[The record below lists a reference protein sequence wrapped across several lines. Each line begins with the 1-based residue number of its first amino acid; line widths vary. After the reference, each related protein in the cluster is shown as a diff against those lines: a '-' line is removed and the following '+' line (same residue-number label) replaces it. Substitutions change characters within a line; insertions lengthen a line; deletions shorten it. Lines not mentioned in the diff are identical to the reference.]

1 MAFATVTGMGEE
13 PLVCDNKPMGLEV
26 EAGVHWWCACGRSSH
41 PPFCDGS
48 HKGTGIQ
55 PVKFETLVQTTVWWC
70 QCKHTKTPPLCDG
83 THKRFRQ

>member
-1 MAFATVTGMGEE
+1 MVADMGEE
-13 PLVCDNKPMGLEV
+13 PLMCDNKPMGLEV
-26 EAGVHWWCACGRSSH
+26 EAGVHWWCACGRSGH

-83 THKRFRQ
+83 THKRYR